1 MNIIDATT
9 LNKESVVTPYTNML
23 VWNQNTGDAA
33 RIPVSTMIEQITDG
47 VDISTIEA
55 IASGAATT
63 ANNANTKVDG
73 LSVDVASLR
82 DDVNNL
88 KNTRFDDT
96 VSSIDSRIGNL
107 NQLNTTKKNT
117 IVNAINEVNSKIG
130 SSTSSGGSSSNP
142 DVLSAYGT
150 YYVDDNISVDPS
162 VDSNAATVTSRIQAA
177 IDDAANK
184 GGGTL
189 IFGNKIYV
197 LNNLTLRSKVVMRG
211 AGKGATILK
220 KVRGSQSSFIFV
232 PESETAVAIEDM
244 TLLGPMTA
252 SEKSGASF
260 EPSDGATCNGIHFE
274 DMLLANGDSHINN
287 NTDKNGNQLPVID
300 PYGPLYSHSK
310 VDNTRTWTYRN
321 SYINNVA
328 VIGFSGSG
336 IYVGKV
342 NYSVFV
348 FNSFFY
354 LNKRHGMEL
363 WGSDSFYIQ
372 ILAERNG
379 ICGIVGIL
387 LGQNIQMMRK

>member
-130 SSTSSGGSSSNP
+130 SSTSGIP
-142 DVLSAYGT
+142 VL
-150 YYVDDNISVDPS
+150 
-162 VDSNAATVTSRIQAA
+162 Q
-177 IDDAANK
+177 
-184 GGGTL
+184 
-189 IFGNKIYV
+189 F
-197 LNNLTLRSKVVMRG
+197 
-211 AGKGATILK
+211 
-220 KVRGSQSSFIFV
+220 
-232 PESETAVAIEDM
+232 
-244 TLLGPMTA
+244 
-252 SEKSGASF
+252 
-260 EPSDGATCNGIHFE
+260 
-274 DMLLANGDSHINN
+274 
-287 NTDKNGNQLPVID
+287 
-300 PYGPLYSHSK
+300 
-310 VDNTRTWTYRN
+310 RN
-321 SYINNVA
+321 SMA
-328 VIGFSGSG
+328 GP
-336 IYVGKV
+336 
-342 NYSVFV
+342 
-348 FNSFFY
+348 
-354 LNKRHGMEL
+354 
-363 WGSDSFYIQ
+363 
-372 ILAERNG
+372 
-379 ICGIVGIL
+379 
-387 LGQNIQMMRK
+387 